1 MKPKQIFEEIRR
13 KRRNNLTEL
22 ETREILTHYG
32 IPIVGGQVI
41 KTIEE
46 AKVFVEKTGYPVVLK
61 VLSPQI
67 IHKTEVGGVIL
78 NIKNEKELF
87 EAYHQIIKN
96 IQKNAPKAGIEGFF
110 IQEMLSS
117 DREVIVGG
125 KYDHTF
131 GQTIAFG
138 LGGVF
143 VEVFEDISFRVIPI
157 SQEDAID
164 MIKEIKAFKILKG
177 YRGQKPV
184 DFKALV
190 DILLK
195 TSKMLEENPEIK
207 ELDINPIFA
216 LPNRAVAVDAR
227 IIIE

>member
-1 MKPKQIFEEIRR
+1 MSLKEFFEEIKK

-22 ETREILTHYG
+22 ESRQVLTHYG
-32 IPIVGGQVI
+32 IPLVKGEVI
-41 KTIEE
+41 KSIEE
-46 AKVFVEKTGYPVVLK
+46 AKIFVEKTGYPVVLK

-67 IHKTEVGGVIL
+67 IHKTEIGGVIL
-78 NIKNEKELF
+78 NIKNEKGLF

-96 IQKNAPKAGIEGFF
+96 VEKNAPKAAIEGFF
-110 IQEMLSS
+110 IQEMISS

-125 KYDHTF
+125 KYDPTF

-143 VEVFEDISFRVIPI
+143 VEIFEDISFRVVPI
-157 SQEDAID
+157 TQEDAVD

-195 TSKMLEENPEIK
+195 TSKMMEENSEIK

-216 LPNRAVAVDAR
+216 LPDRAVAVDAR

>member
-1 MKPKQIFEEIRR
+1 MPLKDIFESIRR
-13 KRRNNLTEL
+13 KKRNNLTEL
-22 ETREILTHYG
+22 EAREILAHYG
-32 IPIVGGQVI
+32 IPIVKGKVI

-78 NIKNEKELF
+78 NIRNEKELF

-96 IQKNAPKAGIEGFF
+96 VEKHVPKANIEGFF

-125 KYDHTF
+125 KYDPTF

-143 VEVFEDISFRVIPI
+143 VEVFEDISFRVAPI
-157 SQEDAID
+157 TQEDAID

-184 DFKALV
+184 DFRALV

-195 TSKMLEENPEIK
+195 ASKMLEENPEIK
-207 ELDINPIFA
+207 ELDINPVFTF
-216 LPNRAVAVDAR
+216 PDRAVAVDAR

>member
-1 MKPKQIFEEIRR
+1 MKPKDIFESIKR

-22 ETREILTHYG
+22 EAREVLDYYG
-32 IPIVGGQVI
+32 IPIVRGQVI
-41 KTIEE
+41 KSIEE
-46 AKVFVEKTGYPVVLK
+46 AKTFVEKTSYPVVLK
-61 VLSPQI
+61 VISPQI

-78 NIKNEKELF
+78 NIRNEKELF
-87 EAYHQIIKN
+87 ESYHQIIKN
-96 IQKNAPKAGIEGFF
+96 VEKNVPKANIEGFF

-125 KYDHTF
+125 KYDPTF

-157 SQEDAID
+157 TKEDAVD

-184 DFKALV
+184 DFKSLV

-195 TSKMLEENPEIK
+195 TSKMLEENLEIK

-216 LPNRAVAVDAR
+216 LSDRAVAVDAR

>member
-1 MKPKQIFEEIRR
+1 MPLKKIFEEIRR
-13 KRRNNLTEL
+13 KRRTNLTEL
-22 ETREILTHYG
+22 ESREVLTHYG
-32 IPIVGGQVI
+32 IPIVRGQVI

-46 AKVFVEKTGYPVVLK
+46 AKSFIEKIGYPVVLK

-96 IQKNAPKAGIEGFF
+96 VEKNAPKAAIEGFF

-125 KYDHTF
+125 KYDPTF

-157 SQEDAID
+157 TQEDAID

-184 DFKALV
+184 DFKSLV

-207 ELDINPIFA
+207 ELDINPIFT
-216 LPNRAVAVDAR
+216 LPDKAVAVDAR

>member
-1 MKPKQIFEEIRR
+1 MKPKQLFEEIRR

-22 ETREILTHYG
+22 EAREILTYYG
-32 IPIVGGQVI
+32 ISIVKGQVI
-41 KTIEE
+41 KSIEE
-46 AKVFVEKTGYPVVLK
+46 AKSFVEKVGYPVVLK

-96 IQKNAPKAGIEGFF
+96 VEKNVPKATIEGFF

-125 KYDHTF
+125 KYDPTF
-131 GQTIAFG
+131 GPTIAFG

-143 VEVFEDISFRVIPI
+143 VEVFEDISFRVAPI
-157 SQEDAID
+157 TQEDAID

-216 LPNRAVAVDAR
+216 LPDKAVAVDAR

>member
-1 MKPKQIFEEIRR
+1 MKPKQIFEEIRM

-22 ETREILTHYG
+22 ETREILAHYG
-32 IPIVGGQVI
+32 IPIVRGQVI

-216 LPNRAVAVDAR
+216 LPDRAVAVDAR

>member
-1 MKPKQIFEEIRR
+1 MRPHEVFE
-13 KRRNNLTEL
+13 KVKKSRRNNLTEF
-22 ETREILTHYG
+22 ESREVLGHYN
-32 IPIVGGQVI
+32 IPLVRGEII
-41 KTIEE
+41 KTVED
-46 AKVFVEKTGYPVVLK
+46 AKNFVKKTGYPVVLK

-78 NIKNEKELF
+78 NIRNEKELF

-96 IQKNAPKAGIEGFF
+96 VEKHVPKANIEGFF

-125 KYDHTF
+125 KYDPTF

-143 VEVFEDISFRVIPI
+143 VEVFEDISFRVAPI
-157 SQEDAID
+157 TQGDAID

-184 DFKALV
+184 DFRALV

-195 TSKMLEENPEIK
+195 ASKMLEENPEIK
-207 ELDINPIFA
+207 ELDINPVFTF
-216 LPNRAVAVDAR
+216 PDRAVAVDAR

>member
-1 MKPKQIFEEIRR
+1 MSLKKFFEEIKK

-22 ETREILTHYG
+22 ESRQVLTHYG
-32 IPIVGGQVI
+32 IPLVKGEVI
-41 KTIEE
+41 KSIEE
-46 AKVFVEKTGYPVVLK
+46 AKSFIDKASYPVVLK

-78 NIKNEKELF
+78 NIRNEKELF
-87 EAYHQIIKN
+87 ESYHQIIKN
-96 IQKNAPKAGIEGFF
+96 VEKNEPKANIEGFF

-117 DREVIVGG
+117 DREVIIGG
-125 KYDHTF
+125 KYDPTF

-138 LGGVF
+138 LGGVL
-143 VEVFEDISFRVIPI
+143 VEVFEDISFRVVPI
-157 SQEDAID
+157 IQEDAID

-184 DFKALV
+184 DFRALV

-216 LPNRAVAVDAR
+216 LPDRSVAVDAR

>member
-1 MKPKQIFEEIRR
+1 MKLKEFFEEIRR

-22 ETREILTHYG
+22 EARDVLAHYG
-32 IPIVGGQVI
+32 IPIVRGKVI

-46 AKVFVEKTGYPVVLK
+46 AKEFIEKTGYPIVLK
-61 VLSPQI
+61 VISPQI
-67 IHKTEVGGVIL
+67 IHKTEIGGVML

-87 EAYHQIIKN
+87 EAYHQLIKN
-96 IQKNAPKAGIEGFF
+96 IQKNAPKTVIEGFF

-125 KYDHTF
+125 KHDHTF

-143 VEVFEDISFRVIPI
+143 VEVFEDVSFRVVPI
-157 SQEDAID
+157 TQEEAID

-216 LPNRAVAVDAR
+216 LPDRAVAADAR